1 MPSDSVSGKDPLS
14 GLQVTLFLL
23 SIHLEGRWGQERDRE
38 GDTETEKRNKLTD
51 LLIGH

>member
-1 MPSDSVSGKDPLS
+1 MPSDSLSGKDPLS

-23 SIHLEGRWGQERDRE
+23 NPHLEGRRGRERDRE
-38 GDTETEKRNKLTD
+38 GDTGTEKTNKLTD